1 MTFSYIYLEGRCFCL
16 YEWLKDYQKL
26 EEELAYLEFNLEQ
39 TEIELKRWTSGDL
52 AKVKLQ
58 EDSLGAKVEE
68 VIEKIKNDITF
79 KKEQR
84 EKLIQL
90 VNTFK
95 GLDNQILKMKYIDGM
110 TLESIAEELNYSA
123 SYIYKKHAE
132 MIRMIKFAE
141 TMNLS
146 LN

>member
-1 MTFSYIYLEGRCFCL
+1 M

-79 KKEQR
+79 KKNQ
-84 EKLIQL
+84 KHQL
-90 VNTFK
+90 LRLVSTFK
-95 GLDNQILKMKYIDGM
+95 GLDHQILRLKYVNGM
-110 TLESIAEELNYSA
+110 TLEEIAEELNYS
-123 SYIYKKHAE
+123 SSHIKKKHAE
-132 MIRMIKFAE
+132 LVRTIKFVE
-141 TMNLS
+141 EYSS
-146 LN
+146 L

>member
-1 MTFSYIYLEGRCFCL
+1 M

-68 VIEKIKNDITF
+68 VIEKIKNDIAF
-79 KKEQR
+79 KKNQ
-84 EKLIQL
+84 KHQL
-90 VNTFK
+90 LRLVSTFK
-95 GLDNQILKMKYIDGM
+95 GLDHQILRLKYVNGM
-110 TLESIAEELNYSA
+110 TLEEIAEELNYS
-123 SYIYKKHAE
+123 SSHIKKKHAE
-132 MIRMIKFAE
+132 LVRTIKFVE
-141 TMNLS
+141 EYSS
-146 LN
+146 L